1 MRFTAYYPLETIEN
15 VVYDCLDKME
25 KDGILDPETNVDIW
39 QWDFQT
45 YQVFL
50 EAEEKF
56 TLEDAKIVE
65 KYIHE
70 NLHKRI
76 LVSVLRKS
84 NRVEADKNTI

>member
-1 MRFTAYYPLETIEN
+1 MRFTAYYPLKTIED
-15 VVYDCLDKME
+15 VVYDCLDEME
-25 KDGILDPETNVDIW
+25 KDGILDPDTDVDIW

-50 EAEEKF
+50 EADAKF

-65 KYIHE
+65 NYIHE

-76 LVSVLRKS
+76 LVSVLRRS
-84 NRVEADKNTI
+84 YRAEANKNTI